1 MKNKKKKGF
10 TLIELVIV
18 IAIIAILA
26 AIALP
31 RYNKSKQRA
40 AEAAHK
46 SNVQMLRSAGV
57 LRQSDMKAGDPE
69 VTWTKGKG
77 DYGQYLEKWPELPVG
92 IKFNNDIKE
101 YKVTIN
107 PTSVKVS
114 PDENEFTSI
123 DNKTTT
129 EIKEP

>member
-57 LRQSDMKAGDPE
+57 LRQSDMKVTE
-69 VTWTKGKG
+69 TIVTWTK
-77 DYGQYLEKWPELPVG
+77 DSSEKSVEGSEGYKNYIEKRPELPSG
-92 IKFNNDIKE
+92 LDYTKSKDG
-101 YKVTIN
+101 YKVIIKKD
-107 PTSVKVS
+107 SVTV
-114 PDENEFTSI
+114 
-123 DNKTTT
+123 
-129 EIKEP
+129 EPGETDFNSVN